1 MKSLKSFEGILNL
14 IPAIIGVFLI
24 IYFFNLTWTE
34 NKILIILLGL
44 LCIPWKFGKNLYS
57 IFGGLNSSG
66 NVYSITPFYQRAEND
81 AGCIFG
87 IPFYQRAGN
96 DAGLMIGFSFWQY
109 AKENTFY
116 GFGFSLIQHGKNIG
130 QSFSKKENIAV
141 KWWGEK

>member
-66 NVYSITPFYQRAEND
+66 NVYSITPFYQRA
-81 AGCIFG
+81 
-87 IPFYQRAGN
+87 GN